1 MKLPEQI
8 QDDFSYS
15 NLRTLMMMR
24 LRARGFSFLPNQSVG
39 SPLVGRHGSRLRGRG
54 LDFDELRHYRPG
66 DDIRMLDWKV
76 TDRTGRPHVRSYRD
90 EREHQALLLVDQ
102 RATMFFGSQVRMKS
116 VTAVE
121 FAALGAWRILESGDR
136 VGALMFNDEQIIEV
150 KPHRSRKAVSNL
162 LNRLVTLNHSLP
174 APPGTNNAG
183 QLNRALRETNRL
195 AKHDC
200 LVLIVSDLD
209 GWNSETVS
217 SIKRLARHNDVVVS
231 LVYDPL
237 EQRIPGDS
245 PMIFSD
251 GALQI
256 QVDSRE
262 PRLQKNFQQH
272 FENKIEFLQGELKKH
287 DVPVISIDTV
297 SPVDAQLRATIG
309 DGSRHHESRV

>member
-162 LNRLVTLNHSLP
+162 LNRLVTLNHAWP
-174 APPGTNNAG
+174 VGWF
-183 QLNRALRETNRL
+183 L
-195 AKHDC
+195 A
-200 LVLIVSDLD
+200 
-209 GWNSETVS
+209 T
-217 SIKRLARHNDVVVS
+217 
-231 LVYDPL
+231 P
-237 EQRIPGDS
+237 DS
-245 PMIFSD
+245 VGP
-251 GALQI
+251 
-256 QVDSRE
+256 
-262 PRLQKNFQQH
+262 H
-272 FENKIEFLQGELKKH
+272 Y
-287 DVPVISIDTV
+287 
-297 SPVDAQLRATIG
+297 
-309 DGSRHHESRV
+309 

>member
-1 MKLPEQI
+1 MKNPERTR
-8 QDDFSYS
+8 DDLSYS
-15 NLRTLMMMR
+15 NIRTLMTMR
-24 LRARGFSFLPNQSVG
+24 HRARGFSFLPNQPVG
-39 SPLVGRHGSRLRGRG
+39 SSLVGRHGSRLRGRG

-66 DDIRMLDWKV
+66 DDIRMLDWKA

-136 VGALMFNDEQIIEV
+136 VGALLFNDERIIEV
-150 KPHRSRKAVSNL
+150 KPHRSQKAVNNL
-162 LNRLVTLNHSLP
+162 LNRLLSLNHCLP
-174 APPGTNNAG
+174 APAGTNNPG
-183 QLNRALRETNRL
+183 QLNSALRELKRL

-200 LVLIVSDLD
+200 LVLIISDLD
-209 GWNSETVS
+209 GWNNETIS
-217 SIKRLARHNDVVVS
+217 SVKQLARHNDVIVS

-245 PMIFSD
+245 QMIFSD
-251 GALQI
+251 GELQI

-262 PRLQKNFQQH
+262 QRLQQDFQQH
-272 FENKIEFLQGELKKH
+272 FENKIDFLQGELKKH
-287 DVPVISIDTV
+287 DVPVIAIDTV
-297 SPVDAQLRATIG
+297 QPIDAQLRATIG
-309 DGSRHHESRV
+309 DGIRRRESRV